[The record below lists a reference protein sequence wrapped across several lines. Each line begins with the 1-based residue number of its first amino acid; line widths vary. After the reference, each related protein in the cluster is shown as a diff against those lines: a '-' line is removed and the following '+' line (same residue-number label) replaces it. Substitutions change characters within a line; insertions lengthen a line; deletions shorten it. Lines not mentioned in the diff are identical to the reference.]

1 MRGAESLGESE
12 RDLLF
17 IKAMHV
23 TLSKGLHIN
32 MKYASAMLLTTKMKY
47 SCHGSS
53 RSDINVPLKRPVAE
67 YQ

>member
-47 SCHGSS
+47 SCHSSS

-67 YQ
+67 CP